1 MLRTLTVWELWLL
14 GAFVLVVAEELV
26 ALLLAKR
33 KGLTTNRSRVV
44 TFSTL
49 LVLAVVYGVMA
60 LPWLRVGEGG
70 SGLAG
75 LGDLPTA
82 NWGYLLLGVMIALVL
97 AYEVSALVHARMLGL
112 TRTVSR
118 LAALLIAVL
127 LLIVLIGISEAK
139 WNLYLDRLEAVYSES
154 LRQGG

>member
-1 MLRTLTVWELWLL
+1 MLRTLTIWELWLL
-14 GAFVLVVAEELV
+14 GAFVLVVGEELV

-33 KGLTTNRSRVV
+33 KGLTANRSRVV
-44 TFSTL
+44 TFSVL
-49 LVLAVVYGVMA
+49 LVLAGVYAA
-60 LPWLRVGEGG
+60 LAIPWLQVEE
-70 SGLAG
+70 SKTGLAG
-75 LGDLPTA
+75 LSGLPTV

-139 WNLYLDRLEAVYSES
+139 WNIYLDRLEAVYSES
-154 LRQGG
+154 LEQGR